1 MKTIYLSALCIISL
15 LLNSFNLNAQDRF
28 FGRTYTTSI
37 LPKGNFDIELWH
49 TSRFGHLSE
58 YFHAMDQR
66 VEYEVGL
73 GKNVQTAFYF
83 NRFQKSISDSTNN
96 INQSTE
102 IGFSNEWKWRISGAQ
117 RKIGVALYA
126 ELGIKGDEL
135 ELESKLILD
144 RIIDKNLLAANLIYE
159 IEGEAQWKDGKT
171 HFNYNNKLEVNAGW
185 MYQFSTSFGAGI
197 ELVNENDLSN
207 HKWNNSIFYTGPT
220 INYRDNRW
228 FIIANYLPQL
238 GNIHSS
244 DSFSKGIELNA
255 HERTEVKIIFGF
267 SF

>member
-1 MKTIYLSALCIISL
+1 MKTFYITSL
-15 LLNSFNLNAQDRF
+15 LLGVLILNTYCLKAQDRF
-28 FGRTYTTSI
+28 FGRTYTSSI

-49 TSRFGHLSE
+49 TSRFGHQSE

-83 NRFQKSISDSTNN
+83 NHFQKSISDSTNN

-102 IGFSNEWKWRISGAQ
+102 IGFSNEWKWRISGAE
-117 RKIGVALYA
+117 RKTGVALYA

-144 RIIDKNLLAANLIYE
+144 RTLGKNLLALNLVYE
-159 IEGEAQWKDGKT
+159 AEGEAEWENSKT
-171 HFNYNNKLEVNAGW
+171 HFNYSNKLELDAGW

-197 ELVNENDLSN
+197 EVVNENDLTDR
-207 HKWNNSIFYTGPT
+207 KWNNSIIYVGPT
-220 INYRDNRW
+220 INYRGNRW
-228 FIIANYLPQL
+228 FVVANYLPQL
-238 GNIHSS
+238 GNVHSS
-244 DSFSKGIELNA
+244 STFTKGMELND
-255 HERTEVKIIFGF
+255 HERASARIILGF